1 MVKIFE
7 IIGKNVIRFFEETGR
22 MLLLFLKIFYWM
34 FKKPSEWKSI
44 TQQMTIIGV
53 KSFIVITITS
63 LSTGMILALQTGA
76 ALERKISGSALFL
89 GGIVSLSL
97 VRELA
102 PVLTGLVMAGKIGSA
117 IAAELGTMNV
127 TEQIDALDTMATNPV
142 KYLAVPRFLACI
154 FMLPALTIYANLL
167 GILGG
172 LFISTNVFDVS
183 INTFLEGMT
192 SYLTADDI
200 YKGLLKTV
208 FFGAII
214 STVGC
219 HKGFETSGG
228 AEGVGKATTSSV
240 VISSMLIL
248 IADYMLTAFLWV

>member
-1 MVKIFE
+1 MKLFE
-7 IIGKNVIRFFEETGR
+7 AIGKSVLEFFNEAGR
-22 MLLLFLKIFYWM
+22 IFLLFLKIFYWM
-34 FKKPSEWKSI
+34 FKKPSEIKNI
-44 TQQMTIIGV
+44 IAQMTVIGV
-53 KSFIVITITS
+53 NSFMVITITS
-63 LSTGMILALQTGA
+63 LSTGMILALQTGT

-172 LFISTNVFDVS
+172 LFISTNVFNVGV
-183 INTFLEGMT
+183 NTFLEGMNF
-192 SYLTADDI
+192 YLTTDDM

-208 FFGAII
+208 VFGAII

-219 HKGFETSGG
+219 HKGFETTGG
-228 AEGVGKATTSSV
+228 AEGVGKSTTSSV

-248 IADYMLTAFLWV
+248 VADYILTAFLWT